1 MARKIQFDV
10 TDEDKAAAH
19 PPAVMYAEPA
29 SRAPSLSGMAKSLQA
44 AAAAAIREIETR
56 LIDDS
61 QFKDRIHVDDDE
73 VVELA
78 DSIRSQGQLI
88 PILVSPIQ
96 GGRFR
101 IVYGRRRL
109 AALRSLGL
117 PAKALVRELD
127 EDQAIIAQGQENSY
141 RKDLSWIEKAVFAKQ
156 LIDAGK
162 SDQLVCDALNIDQK
176 ARREGEKLTGLSR
189 MRQVTARLSPDL
201 IDAIGPAPKVGRDR
215 WYEIAQQ
222 LEKKEFP
229 PGNQAAF
236 SAEIAEAARRGL
248 LSDERF
254 RLLETKL
261 RQTKTSP
268 PRSSG
273 SVATV
278 GETSTK
284 IGTIRVSPRLA
295 TITVTRK
302 DAATLHQWIAEHPND
317 ALNALHDAQK
327 KSEQQ

>member
-10 TDEDKAAAH
+10 TDEDKATAKT
-19 PPAVMYAEPA
+19 PAVTYAEPA

-61 QFKDRIHVDDDE
+61 RFKDRIQVDDDE

-78 DSIRSQGQLI
+78 ESIRSQGQLI

-96 GGRFR
+96 GGRYR

-117 PAKALVRELD
+117 AAKAFVRELD

-156 LIDAGK
+156 LIEAGK

-176 ARREGEKLTGLSR
+176 ARRDGEKLTGLSR
-189 MRQVTARLSPDL
+189 MRQVTARLSPEL

-229 PGNQAAF
+229 PGNQSAF
-236 SAEIAEAARRGL
+236 SAEIAEAAQRGL
-248 LSDERF
+248 PSDARF
-254 RLLETKL
+254 TLLETKL

-268 PRSSG
+268 SRSLNSASALG
-273 SVATV
+273 KTI
-278 GETSTK
+278 TK
-284 IGTIRVSPRLA
+284 IGAISVSPRLA
-295 TITVTRK
+295 TITVARK
-302 DAATLHQWIAEHPND
+302 DAAALHQWIAEHPND
-317 ALNALHDAQK
+317 ALNALHEAQQ